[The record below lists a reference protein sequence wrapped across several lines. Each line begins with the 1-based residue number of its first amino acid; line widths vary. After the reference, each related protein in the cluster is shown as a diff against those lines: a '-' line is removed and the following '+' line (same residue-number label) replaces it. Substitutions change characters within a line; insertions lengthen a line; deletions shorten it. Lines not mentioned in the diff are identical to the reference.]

1 MKGALSSRAHAEKAF
16 QRSLWRRKSQCSYK
30 AGNKGADEE
39 TNTDRAG
46 LQTSQSSRDD
56 NCAASLNVTDCKKRH
71 FIKLRFIRFHSSQ
84 NNLDKE

>member
-1 MKGALSSRAHAEKAF
+1 MLSGRKG
-16 QRSLWRRKSQCSYK
+16 QCSYK
-30 AGNKGADEE
+30 AGNQGADEE

-46 LQTSQSSRDD
+46 LQTSQSSQDD

-84 NNLDKE
+84 RIKLRTPTLKFQNYKAIGMMPT